1 MLDLNS
7 IEYLQTVE
15 GLEALYGDA
24 APASIRKVVDRITP
38 KYWQW
43 ISSSRFCVL
52 TTVGPAS
59 TDGSPRGDDGPTVI
73 TLDEHT
79 LAMPDWRGNNRLDSL
94 RNIVEDGRASP
105 LFLIG
110 GENFAVRVNG
120 IARLSADAKLC
131 ALFEKDGHIPKTVIV
146 IKVVEIYSQC
156 SRALMRSGLWS
167 QTRPSDLPTAGDLLK
182 EASQGDLGGPQYDSD
197 QAKRSMNTLWSDG
210 YAST

>member
-15 GLEALYGDA
+15 GLEALYVDA
-24 APASIRKVVDRITP
+24 APGSLRKVVDRITP

-43 ISSSRFCVL
+43 ISASRFCVL
-52 TTVGPAS
+52 TTVGPAG
-59 TDGSPRGDDGPTVI
+59 TDGSPRGDDGPPVI
-73 TLDEHT
+73 ALDEYT

-94 RNIVEDGRASP
+94 RNIVEDGRVLL

-120 IARLSADAKLC
+120 IVCLSADDKLR
-131 ALFEKDGHIPKTVIV
+131 AIFEKDGHIPNTVIV

-156 SRALMRSGLWS
+156 SLALMRSGLWS
-167 QTRPSDLPTAGDLLK
+167 QTRPADLPTAGDLLK
-182 EASQGDLGGPQYDSD
+182 EASHGDLGRPQYDRD
-197 QAKRSMNTLWSDG
+197 QAKRSQNTLWND
-210 YAST
+210 

>member
-15 GLEALYGDA
+15 GLEDLYGDA
-24 APASIRKVVDRITP
+24 APASIRKVVNRITP

-52 TTVGPAS
+52 TTVGSAG

-73 TLDEHT
+73 ALDEHT
-79 LAMPDWRGNNRLDSL
+79 LAMPDWRGNQRLDSL
-94 RNIVEDGRASP
+94 RNIVDDGRVSL

-120 IARLSADAKLC
+120 IARLSADANLC

-167 QTRPSDLPTAGDLLK
+167 QTRPADLPTAGDLLK
-182 EASQGDLGGPQYDSD
+182 EASQGDMGGPHYDND
-197 QAKRSMNTLWSDG
+197 QAKRSLNTLWSD
-210 YAST
+210 

>member
-15 GLEALYGDA
+15 GLESLYGDVT
-24 APASIRKVVDRITP
+24 PASLRKVVDRLTP

-52 TTVGPAS
+52 TTVGPAG

-73 TLDEHT
+73 ALDEYT

-94 RNIVEDGRASP
+94 RNIVEDGRVSL

-120 IARLSADAKLC
+120 IARLSADNKLR
-131 ALFEKDGHIPKTVIV
+131 ALFEKDGHIPKTVIM

-156 SRALMRSGLWS
+156 SRVLMRSAFGHKRVPRICR
-167 QTRPSDLPTAGDLLK
+167 Q
-182 EASQGDLGGPQYDSD
+182 
-197 QAKRSMNTLWSDG
+197 QAI
-210 YAST
+210 Y